1 MQISA
6 FARKQTASAIV
17 TALAVLP
24 TLALHAQSRPIRAD
38 TLSARARDSLI
49 ASVLEDTIVP
59 PLRGSQHL
67 SAVRQTVSIRPTW
80 RTYHVGQIDANEQAT
95 ATTFITRYQRAT
107 LRFAVTPV
115 AYRGDTS
122 TSASPPQ
129 VSFGGASPIS
139 GRLDLRVRSAD
150 TLRVF
155 GQTASFPGTLTASDA
170 QAVGAVGT
178 STIDLD
184 AAILGSAARIGTR
197 YALTQG
203 VGAGVS
209 LSLRGGVE
217 YDPKPTSTQQVSW
230 RGTTVR
236 GGVGL
241 SHASASTTIG
251 ASAEVTHSYTDSLGG
266 RNLYP
271 GGGALNVEA
280 RTFHT
285 YGVERTGFVA
295 VNAFYSKPIDI
306 QRPDVPT
313 RIIPIGD
320 FMGVTTAMAVPLGP
334 LTMLPTLTVL
344 RESSQGETTVNGVKN
359 TRKASGNTASLSL
372 ALLLPLGRH
381 LSLTPEGGVAFG
393 SVGQTTSAQ
402 YPLRPQRRTF
412 SDTIRGNFF
421 AIDFTVSR

>member
-6 FARKQTASAIV
+6 SPRKQTASAFLM
-17 TALAVLP
+17 TLAVLP
-24 TLALHAQSRPIRAD
+24 TLALQAQSGPIRAD
-38 TLSARARDSLI
+38 TLSQRVRDSLI
-49 ASVLEDTIVP
+49 ASVLEDTIAP
-59 PLRGSQHL
+59 ALRPRSRP
-67 SAVRQTVSIRPTW
+67 SALRQSVSIRPTW

-107 LRFAVTPV
+107 LRVAVTPLS
-115 AYRGDTS
+115 YRGDTS
-122 TSASPPQ
+122 TSTSRPQ

-155 GQTASFPGTLTASDA
+155 GQTASFPGALTAADA

-178 STIDLD
+178 GTIDLD

-197 YALTQG
+197 YAVTQG
-203 VGAGVS
+203 VGGGVS
-209 LSLRGGVE
+209 VSLRGGVE
-217 YDPKPTSTQQVSW
+217 YDPKPSGNQQVSW

-241 SHASASTTIG
+241 SHADANTTIG
-251 ASAEVTHSYTDSLGG
+251 ASAEITHSYSDSLGG

-271 GGGALNVEA
+271 GGGAMTVEA

-285 YGVERTGFVA
+285 FSRARTGFVA

-320 FMGVTTAMAVPLGP
+320 FMGLTTALVMPVGP
-334 LTMLPTLTVL
+334 LTLLPTITVL
-344 RESSQGETTVNGVKN
+344 RESSQGDAIVNGVKN
-359 TRKASGNTASLSL
+359 TRDASGNTASLGL
-372 ALLLPLGRH
+372 GLLIPLGRRIT
-381 LSLTPEGGVAFG
+381 LSPEGGLAFG

-412 SDTIRGNFF
+412 SDNIRGNFF
-421 AIDFTVSR
+421 AVEFSVSR